1 MQAQPPSMLK
11 PALVSGTV
19 FGVVA
24 AIPVVNWVNCACCA
38 LIIGSGFL
46 AAYLL
51 SQQHKA
57 ADVAF
62 TPSTGAQVGLMSGL
76 VYGVVTSIVSTILS
90 FVFGFGD
97 FDKMLEQMREMGTV
111 NPETMQQITHFMQST
126 GPTVILLF
134 GVFMSL
140 LLGAIFATLGGLIGG
155 SLFRVTPAQPPE
167 GSPELP
173 PPPPPVGPGA

>member
-11 PALVSGTV
+11 PALVSGTA

-24 AIPVVNWVNCACCA
+24 AIPVVNWINCACCA

-51 SQQHKA
+51 SQQSRRA
-57 ADVAF
+57 GVEF
-62 TPSTGAQVGLMSGL
+62 TPSAGAQVGLMSGL
-76 VYGVVTSIVSTILS
+76 VYGVVTSVISVILDV
-90 FVFGFGD
+90 VFGLGD
-97 FDKMLEQMREMGTV
+97 WEKVLGQMRDMGTV
-111 NPETMQQITHFMQST
+111 NPETMEQITRFMQST

-140 LLGAIFATLGGLIGG
+140 LLGAIFGTLGGLIGG
-155 SLFRVTPAQPPE
+155 SLFRVSPPDA
-167 GSPELP
+167 SSQLSP
-173 PPPPPVGPGA
+173 PPPPPVGPGT